1 MGWFGKKETVQSL
14 AEVLADGRA
23 AMDDKMSGI
32 RYRNHSEGK
41 EPTIDIAVR
50 VMPEFEVPWEA
61 TMKAGIGSS
70 FLLMPGVQV
79 QVKYEAEKKEHVEL
93 DDNPQAILARNPQM
107 VRKE

>member
-14 AEVLADGRA
+14 AEVLEDGRA
-23 AMDDKMSGI
+23 AMDDKM
-32 RYRNHSEGK
+32 GK